1 MSDKWDRRFL
11 DLAES
16 VAGWSKDPSSQ
27 VGAVIVRPDKT
38 ISSLGFNGFP
48 RGMSDAPE
56 LYAEREIKYARVV
69 HAEMNAIL
77 SAHEPVKGFTLYT
90 TLPPCDRCCVH
101 LIQSGLSRVV
111 WPDEIPED
119 FADRWRETIARS
131 VAMFQEAGVQVGG
144 WGSW

>member
-1 MSDKWDRRFL
+1 VPDKWDTRFL
-11 DLAES
+11 TLAAT

-27 VGAVIVRPDKT
+27 VGAVIVRGDKT
-38 ISSLGFNGFP
+38 VASLGFNGFP
-48 RGMSDAPE
+48 RGMSDDPA
-56 LYAEREIKYARVV
+56 LYADRETKYARVV

-77 SAHEPVKGFTLYT
+77 SAHEPVKGHTLYV

-111 WPDEIPED
+111 WPEEIPD
-119 FADRWRETIARS
+119 SFAERWGEAIRRS
-131 VAMFQEAGVQVGG
+131 VAMFQEAGVKVDG